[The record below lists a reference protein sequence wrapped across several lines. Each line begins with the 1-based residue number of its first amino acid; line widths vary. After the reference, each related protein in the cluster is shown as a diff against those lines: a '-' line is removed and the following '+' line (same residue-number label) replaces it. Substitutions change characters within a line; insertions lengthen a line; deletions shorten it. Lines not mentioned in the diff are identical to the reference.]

1 VIGAEKFG
9 VVYRARDLRTSEIVV
24 IKCPCANSVN
34 SNARYLSSFT
44 SDVCTLERCSGYPS
58 IVQPHDFDLLSS
70 EAFLAME
77 FVVPIL
83 KHVMKLDRFR
93 RRHTEMAVRLVMSQV
108 LADVRRM
115 NRLGSCTA

>member
-1 VIGAEKFG
+1 
-9 VVYRARDLRTSEIVV
+9 
-24 IKCPCANSVN
+24 
-34 SNARYLSSFT
+34 
-44 SDVCTLERCSGYPS
+44 
-58 IVQPHDFDLLSS
+58 
-70 EAFLAME
+70 ME